1 MTPGWAFST
10 KLQLHSALQVL
21 VEANHSAIALANWF
35 KQSPISELVPA
46 NLNTMLH
53 GVPQTGDVSSKTLGQ
68 QTSEFVYITA
78 LERCHR
84 SPESAP
90 KKSVPSHTQASSL
103 SGLRGCPLQRR
114 GGSRNCCSHVDRC
127 LKARATEFVSQKDVE
142 PLHCGIL
149 ASVRSSS
156 HCSRSL

>member
-53 GVPQTGDVSSKTLGQ
+53 GVPQTGDVSSKSLGQ
-68 QTSEFVYITA
+68 QITEFVYITA
-78 LERCHR
+78 LERCHP

-90 KKSVPSHTQASSL
+90 KKSVPSHTSFKSQWLEGLPAPEEGWQQKLLFSRGSL
-103 SGLRGCPLQRR
+103 PQS
-114 GGSRNCCSHVDRC
+114 
-127 LKARATEFVSQKDVE
+127 
-142 PLHCGIL
+142 
-149 ASVRSSS
+149 
-156 HCSRSL
+156 

>member
-53 GVPQTGDVSSKTLGQ
+53 GVPQTGDVTKTFGQ

-114 GGSRNCCSHVDRC
+114 GGRNCCSHVDR
-127 LKARATEFVSQKDVE
+127 LPQSLEPQSSFRKKDVE

-149 ASVRSSS
+149 ASVRSSY